1 MPREFS
7 RSRRVADQLQREL
20 ARLIQRTLQD
30 GDLGLITISMIKV
43 SPDLRNADIFF
54 TCLGNKVNIDS
65 VEHVLNQSAGQFRH
79 ELSRSL
85 PLRHTPRLQFEYDRS
100 LDKAN
105 RLTNLIDSLH
115 GQAPDQDS

>member
-20 ARLIQRTLQD
+20 AILIQRSLQD
-30 GDLGLITISMIKV
+30 EELGLITLSMIKV

-54 TCLGNKVNIDS
+54 TCIDNKVNIDS
-65 VEHVLNQSAGQFRH
+65 VQRVLNDSASLFRH

-85 PLRHTPRLQFEYDRS
+85 P
-100 LDKAN
+100 A
-105 RLTNLIDSLH
+105 
-115 GQAPDQDS
+115 